1 MFRSFKKF
9 IQQHQQLGSIEWK
22 IFEARL
28 SIKQFKTGEIVLHQG
43 DICEE
48 LYFIDSGLA
57 RAFIIDED
65 GKDYTWS
72 IFFNDENAQMSNLFV
87 TDYDSFLHQK
97 GSSMQIEAIEDTTLI
112 TAKYQD
118 VQFVYNKLKKG
129 ERFGRLMAEEA
140 YGYLHSQIISRQTKS
155 AKERFDD
162 FVSCTPYLLDKVPQ
176 YHIATFLGITPQHL
190 SRLKKEC
197 KINICE

>member
-1 MFRSFKKF
+1 MFQSFKGF
-9 IQQHQQLGSIEWK
+9 IQQYLQLGSVEWK
-22 IFEARL
+22 IFESRL
-28 SIKQFKTGEIVLHQG
+28 AIKHFKAGETILHQG
-43 DICEE
+43 EVCTE

-57 RAFIIDED
+57 RAFIINED

-72 IFFNDENAQMSNLFV
+72 IFFNDSNAHVSNLFV

-97 GSSMQIEAIEDTTLI
+97 NSSMHIEAIEDTVLI
-112 TAKYQD
+112 TALYQD

-129 ERFGRLMAEEA
+129 ERFGRLMAEAA
-140 YGYLHSQIISRQTKS
+140 YSYLHSQVVNRQTKS

-162 FVSCTPYLLDKVPQ
+162 FVIHTPYLLDKVPQ
-176 YHIATFLGITPQHL
+176 YHIATLLGITPQHL
-190 SRLKKEC
+190 SRLKKEY